1 MTSYDASMIT
11 KIRKLLRLR
20 AIFKNTSFVFT
31 IRSAKDHTQD
41 FQVVQCIFHAF
52 TYLKTSRR

>member
-1 MTSYDASMIT
+1 MTSYDASTIT

-20 AIFKNTSFVFT
+20 AILNTSFVFT
-31 IRSAKDHTQD
+31 IRSVKDHTQD

>member
-1 MTSYDASMIT
+1 MTSYDASTIT

-20 AIFKNTSFVFT
+20 TILNTSFVFK

>member
-1 MTSYDASMIT
+1 MTSYDASTIT

-20 AIFKNTSFVFT
+20 AILNTSFVFK

-52 TYLKTSRR
+52 TYLKTSG